1 MSSYTHIL
9 TAMYDVI
16 NYVDCTQEQMLEILS
31 LRNQDDVRKWMVDQ
45 EVISEENHFRF
56 VESLKENGNRLYF
69 AIYRDGLLV
78 GTYNLTKE
86 EEGVW
91 ERGIV
96 ANPKTQGTGE
106 TARWEH
112 QILADISNHG
122 VKMVTAK
129 VKLDNIRSIKYHE
142 KIGYREQ
149 SRDDE
154 YIYYLL
160 QLS

>member
-1 MSSYTHIL
+1 MLSYTHIL

-16 NYVDCTQEQMLEILS
+16 NYINCTQEQHLEILS
-31 LRNQDDVRKWMVDQ
+31 LRNQDDVRKWMVNQ

-56 VESLKENGNRLYF
+56 IESLKENDNKLYF

-78 GTYNLTKE
+78 GTYNLIKE

-96 ANPKTQGTGE
+96 ANPNIQGTGE
-106 TARWEH
+106 TAKWEH
-112 QILADISNHG
+112 QILADMSDLG
-122 VKMVTAK
+122 VKMIIAK
-129 VKLDNIRSIKYHE
+129 VKPDNIRSIKYHE
-142 KIGYREQ
+142 KLGYQER
-149 SRDDE
+149 SRDDD
-154 YIYYLL
+154 YIYYVL